1 MAEPPLQDCADGRN
15 DAVRRPVNAAR

>member
-1 MAEPPLQDCADGRN
+1 MAEPPLQDCAHGRN